1 MSATR
6 AEDPLAAG
14 LAQNLDESFE
24 RLVRDYQDRLFSFAC
39 RLTGSR
45 EDAEEVT
52 QDAFVRSYRA
62 LKSYPADRIRALAL
76 KAWLY
81 RITLNLA
88 RNRLRGKRH
97 RFVPIETWP
106 AEDDPRSRPDE
117 RFARRR
123 DRADLATLVG
133 GLPER
138 YRNAIVLRYVEGL
151 RLEEV
156 ATILRQPLGTTK
168 SNLHRAVNALRAAI
182 TESRRAGR

>member
-1 MSATR
+1 MSTTAECPGAAPGGRLGGLELKPVASGPRDSMSATR

-24 RLVRDYQDRLFSFAC
+24 QLVRDYQDRLFSFAC

-62 LKSYPADRIRALAL
+62 LKSYRADRIRALAL

-123 DRADLATLVG
+123 EIGRASCR
-133 GLPER
+133 ER
-138 YRNAIVLRYVEGL
+138 V
-151 RLEEV
+151 
-156 ATILRQPLGTTK
+156 
-168 SNLHRAVNALRAAI
+168 
-182 TESRRAGR
+182 